1 MLMLTMSILGAVLQ
15 PSKVFG
21 RLPKDDAQDKQQTP
35 PDTSGFRDG
44 ARHWRRIRDEN
55 RVIQPR
61 PEHPAWKPHQ
71 MAEIAENLLL
81 FQRANGGWPKD
92 YDMQAVLNEDEQKKI
107 LDTRD
112 RDDTSFDNRN
122 VFPQVKYLAEMY
134 HRTGVAAY
142 GTGCE
147 RGLDFMLRAQ
157 YPNGGFPQWFPGGKG
172 YHRHITY
179 NDGAM
184 MGVMRTLRD
193 AAVGRDHFEWLDAE
207 RRDRAAAAVRLG
219 TDCILRTQIRV
230 GGRLTG
236 WCQQHDSLTL
246 EPAPARSFEL
256 ASICPQETTE
266 IVTFLREAESQTAE
280 IQAATAAAVQWLRE
294 TQLSGIRIERISAP
308 KEDYLR
314 HSTDF
319 DFIVVQDS
327 AAPPIWARHYEIGTN
342 RPVFAS
348 RDGVMRYSLS
358 EIDRERR
365 TGTAWYG
372 GWPLSVLSPDFK
384 QP

>member
-1 MLMLTMSILGAVLQ
+1 MICLASRSAFAGLFSAENCSLSRVCFHAVWWSAKCLMLMLTMSILGAVLQ

-21 RLPKDDAQDKQQTP
+21 RLLKDDAQDKQQTP

-219 TDCILRTQIRV
+219 TDCILRTQISV
-230 GGRLTG
+230 GGRLTALL
-236 WCQQHDSLTL
+236 WS
-246 EPAPARSFEL
+246 RR
-256 ASICPQETTE
+256 
-266 IVTFLREAESQTAE
+266 LR
-280 IQAATAAAVQWLRE
+280 AV
-294 TQLSGIRIERISAP
+294 LSWHR
-308 KEDYLR
+308 
-314 HSTDF
+314 
-319 DFIVVQDS
+319 
-327 AAPPIWARHYEIGTN
+327 
-342 RPVFAS
+342 
-348 RDGVMRYSLS
+348 
-358 EIDRERR
+358 
-365 TGTAWYG
+365 
-372 GWPLSVLSPDFK
+372 SVLRKP
-384 QP
+384 QRL